1 LILWEGPSAING
13 EPIVVIAT
21 GLKRKSAN
29 AKIGPD
35 TVQVWYLPRDVAPN
49 VAVKTGADAAVCGDC
64 MHRPSTGGACYV
76 VTYQAPRAVWQAY
89 QDGSYPRWDGSKL
102 PFIGR
107 VVRFGAWGDPA
118 SVPAGTLAAIRT
130 VTKRHMAYTHQWKQ
144 ASARHL
150 LDWCMASVDSAPDYL
165 RARSAG
171 WRTFR
176 VRGPDEGLQVRERM
190 CPAAEESPVSEAMD
204 CGKCSGCDG
213 LTRGAKRP
221 SFAIIA
227 HGGKASRFVP
237 VVAPSVSMWGAA
249 PEQHD
254 GHVRGAW

>member
-1 LILWEGPSAING
+1 MNRNGLILWEGPSAING
-13 EPIVVIAT
+13 EPIVVVAT

-29 AKIGPD
+29 AKIGAD

-49 VAVKTGADAAVCGDC
+49 VAVKTGDDEAVCGDC
-64 MHRPSTGGACYV
+64 IHRPSKGGSCYV
-76 VTYQAPRAVWQAY
+76 VTYQAARAVWQAY

-118 SVPAGTLAAIRT
+118 AVPAGTLAAIRT

-144 ASARHL
+144 ASASHL
-150 LDWCMASVDSAPDYL
+150 RSWCMASVDSAPDYL

-176 VRGPDEGLQVRERM
+176 VRDSDEELLERERM
-190 CPAAEESPVSEAMD
+190 CPAADESPVSAVMD

-213 LTRGAKRP
+213 LARGAKRP
-221 SFAIIA
+221 SFAIVV
-227 HGGKASRFVP
+227 HGARAARFN
-237 VVAPSVSMWGAA
+237 ALAGGA
-249 PEQHD
+249 Q
-254 GHVRGAW
+254 